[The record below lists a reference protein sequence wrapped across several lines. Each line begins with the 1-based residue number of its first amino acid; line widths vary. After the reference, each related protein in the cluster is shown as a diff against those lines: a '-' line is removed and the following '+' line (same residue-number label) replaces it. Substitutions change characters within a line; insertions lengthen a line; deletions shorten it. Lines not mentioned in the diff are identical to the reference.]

1 MVGRRILAAVFLSTM
16 LGVTMARAQEPV
28 DILAKNGLTK
38 SGTFFVIASEEP
50 VMQKLYNLR
59 PVMGQMEQRYMA
71 VAAIYQNEY
80 EYQMLNDYRIQVQ
93 GHLNDV
99 RGQVNAM
106 PSRTPQER
114 MARAEAQ
121 QYQRAVEQELRDTN
135 TQVQRRRSLLVG
147 PAEKAKAERD
157 FKERRDA
164 FVKAKAE
171 MWPVVDEALKKYEQL
186 KENESVM
193 NALRAYNQEVKAH
206 LKIGPSDKMK
216 KTAQQVVAYEQNFS
230 PETASKPKKT
240 AKRKG
245 LQMKKKK

>member
-1 MVGRRILAAVFLSTM
+1 MVGRRLLAAVCLSAT
-16 LGVTMARAQEPV
+16 LGVTMARAQDPV
-28 DILAKNGLTK
+28 DVLAKNGLTK

-59 PVMGQMEQRYMA
+59 PVMGQMEQKYMA

-93 GHLNDV
+93 GHLNDA
-99 RGQVNAM
+99 RGQLNAM

-114 MARAEAQ
+114 LARAEAQ
-121 QYQRAVEQELRDTN
+121 QYVRAVEQELRDTN

-147 PAEKAKAERD
+147 PAEKARAERD

-164 FVKAKAE
+164 FVKAKAA
-171 MWPVVDEALKKYEQL
+171 MWPAVDEALKQYEQL

-206 LKIGPSDKMK
+206 LKLGPSDKLK
-216 KTAQQVVAYEQNFS
+216 KSAQQVVAYEQNFS

>member
-1 MVGRRILAAVFLSTM
+1 
-16 LGVTMARAQEPV
+16 MARAQEPV
-28 DILAKNGLTK
+28 DVLAKNGLTK

-59 PVMGQMEQRYMA
+59 PVMGQMEQKYMA

-80 EYQMLNDYRIQVQ
+80 EYQVLNDYRIQVQ
-93 GHLNDV
+93 GHLDDV

-106 PSRTPQER
+106 PSSNLLQRQQK
-114 MARAEAQ
+114 AEAQ
-121 QYQRAVEQELRDTN
+121 QYVRQVEQELRDTN

-147 PAEKAKAERD
+147 PAVKAKAERD

-164 FVKAKAE
+164 FVNAKGE
-171 MWPVVDEALKKYEQL
+171 MWPTVDETLKQYEQL

-206 LKIGPSDKMK
+206 LKLGPSDKLK
-216 KTAQQVVAYEQNFS
+216 KRAQEVVAYEQNFS
-230 PETASKPKKT
+230 PETASKPKKMP
-240 AKRKG
+240 KRKG